1 MYIKNL
7 NHINS
12 FLNVVKTGSISSASR
27 LMRKSQTSVSNS
39 VVSLEIE
46 LGLDL
51 LIREGHKARPTQEAE
66 RLIPYMENLLGYQRI
81 LSSIADDIFS
91 HRPQLHIFIDK
102 RVSSRFLT
110 LLNYVITEHGDKTI
124 NVHRGLSRENI
135 EEGERGDIYI
145 IISIDDNLTLPMLD
159 KKTLG
164 IREDVIV
171 VSSKNDTLKSNN
183 KISFNEILNLRQV
196 YVRGSISDIQ
206 SNPLSSKVC
215 YVDSYDDAIHFI
227 KNDFGWGILPYYV
240 IKDELKDGTLVALE
254 DEEKHDA
261 PLQHNVYCYFSPL
274 LRNSTGFKRFIEKC
288 TTVFIYPS
296 RLKHRQIQCSGQ
308 CTEQA

>member
-51 LIREGHKARPTQEAE
+51 LIREGHKAKPTEEAE

-81 LSSIADDIFS
+81 LCSIADEIFS
-91 HRPQLHIFIDK
+91 NRPQLHISIDK
-102 RVSSRFLT
+102 RISSNFLH
-110 LLNYVITEHGDKTI
+110 LLNSIIIEHGDKTI
-124 NVHRGLSRENI
+124 NVHRDLHYDNMES
-135 EEGERGDIYI
+135 GERGDIYI
-145 IISIDDNLTLPMLD
+145 IISINENLIFPMLTR
-159 KKTLG
+159 KTLG

-171 VSSKNDTLKSNN
+171 FSSKNKGLSLTKKMCFS
-183 KISFNEILNLRQV
+183 EILNLRQV
-196 YVRGSISDIQ
+196 YVRESVSDIQ
-206 SNPLSSKVC
+206 CNPLSSKVC

-240 IKDELKDGTLVALE
+240 IKNELKEGSLIALD

-261 PLQHNVYCYFSPL
+261 PLQHHVYCYFSPL
-274 LRNSTGFKRFIEKC
+274 LRNSDGFKRFLEKC
-288 TTVFIYPS
+288 ATIFMYPARLKYKQTQCPS
-296 RLKHRQIQCSGQ
+296 RYNKL
-308 CTEQA
+308 